1 VKRLPLARPLPGE
14 TRPDDVFM
22 ISAHLDSTSRNDTP
36 GNDPAPGADDNA
48 SGAAAVLMAAD
59 ILSQYEWDCTLRF
72 ALWTGEENGII
83 GSKAYVQDMVDAGE
97 SVAGVLN
104 LDMLAWNTPGSAPDM
119 DLHARETVT
128 GSVEMAQIFADV
140 VDLYDLDLTTE
151 IIPDGTNRSDHYR
164 FWQYQIP
171 AILAIEDYWGEPNDF
186 NPDYHTSQDL
196 LGNYD
201 FDYYEDMVKAAVGTY
216 AHLADCLIPPEIPT
230 YTYRVIN
237 TFPHDPTAFTQ
248 GLVYED
254 PGYLY
259 EGTGMYQDSVLRKVK
274 LESGIV
280 EQERKL
286 NDQPG
291 ENYFGEGVT
300 TWEDEIIQL
309 TWQDHTGFVYDKASF
324 AELGQFVYPT
334 EGWGLTHDS
343 EHLIMSD
350 GTATI
355 HYLDPDT
362 FAEVSSIQVTDNDG
376 PVVRLNELE
385 YIRGEIYANIW
396 QTDRIARI
404 DPVTGRV
411 VGWIDLAGLKP
422 EDARNVLNGIA
433 YDVAGDRLF
442 VTGKYWPKLFEIELI
457 PPGDGYTT
465 HLPLIGSNF

>member
-1 VKRLPLARPLPGE
+1 
-14 TRPDDVFM
+14 
-22 ISAHLDSTSRNDTP
+22 
-36 GNDPAPGADDNA
+36 
-48 SGAAAVLMAAD
+48 
-59 ILSQYEWDCTLRF
+59 
-72 ALWTGEENGII
+72 
-83 GSKAYVQDMVDAGE
+83 
-97 SVAGVLN
+97 
-104 LDMLAWNTPGSAPDM
+104 
-119 DLHARETVT
+119 
-128 GSVEMAQIFADV
+128 
-140 VDLYDLDLTTE
+140 
-151 IIPDGTNRSDHYR
+151 
-164 FWQYQIP
+164 
-171 AILAIEDYWGEPNDF
+171 
-186 NPDYHTSQDL
+186 
-196 LGNYD
+196 
-201 FDYYEDMVKAAVGTY
+201 
-216 AHLADCLIPPEIPT
+216 
-230 YTYRVIN
+230 
-237 TFPHDPTAFTQ
+237 
-248 GLVYED
+248 LVYED

-404 DPVTGRV
+404 DPVTGPE